1 MKIPINYYF
10 PSTIYNIWKV
20 LSIFAEI
27 SCQRY
32 NVSTMESVMRILCRL
47 GYAAMRL
54 FVGRQINHKLPEAG
68 GWTKRNLHLYLHNQ
82 TKAPSP
88 HEIRFSQG
96 GLITC
101 GWNSPGADFSCLTA
115 DSCMWAYNAYWWTIS
130 LSQKTKVHFGL
141 ARTDDKPKERLSLL
155 RLSRGAKEEDEV
167 KSHF

>member
-32 NVSTMESVMRILCRL
+32 NVSTMKSVMRNLCRL
-47 GYAAMRL
+47 GYTAMRL

-68 GWTKRNLHLYLHNQ
+68 GWTQRNLYLHNQ

-101 GWNSPGADFSCLTA
+101 GWNSPVADFSWLTA
-115 DSCMWAYNAYWWTIS
+115 DSCMWAYNAYWWTHSIDNAWIS
-130 LSQKTKVHFGL
+130 IQPTIKRQKRYEIIWT
-141 ARTDDKPKERLSLL
+141 T
-155 RLSRGAKEEDEV
+155 
-167 KSHF
+167 